1 MASRSSSRD
10 KSADSRAASGVGGAD
25 EAAWVTRA
33 AEGDGEA
40 YRFLVD
46 RYQDQIYS
54 VAFRLM
60 KDGDAA
66 GDVAQD
72 AFVRAWRALPRFE
85 SRSKFSTWLYRIAIN
100 LCYDRL
106 ARRPG
111 AAEVALED
119 LLETGQEP
127 AAPSASGGQAALE
140 ESENQAAFAE
150 ALAALSETYRV
161 PFVLRQIE
169 ERSYEEIAEALGI
182 TVNNAKVRVHRAREM
197 MMAWLR
203 RRGVL

>member
-1 MASRSSSRD
+1 MASRSLSRD
-10 KSADSRAASGVGGAD
+10 KSADSRAASGGGGAD
-25 EAAWVTRA
+25 EAAWVARA

-119 LLETGQEP
+119 LMETGQEP
-127 AAPSASGGQAALE
+127 ATLESGAQAALE
-140 ESENQAAFAE
+140 EDEGQAAFGE
-150 ALAALSETYRV
+150 ALAALSDTYRV

-197 MMAWLR
+197 MMAWLK

>member
-10 KSADSRAASGVGGAD
+10 KSADSRAASGGGGAD
-25 EAAWVTRA
+25 EAAWVARA

-127 AAPSASGGQAALE
+127 AAPSASGGPAALE

-150 ALAALSETYRV
+150 ALAALSDTYRV

-197 MMAWLR
+197 MMAWLK

>member
-1 MASRSSSRD
+1 MA
-10 KSADSRAASGVGGAD
+10 
-25 EAAWVTRA
+25 RA
-33 AEGDGEA
+33 AEGDGDA

-85 SRSKFSTWLYRIAIN
+85 SRSRFSTWLYRIAVN

-106 ARRPG
+106 ARKPG
-111 AAEVALED
+111 ATEVALED
-119 LLETGQEP
+119 LLDSGQEP
-127 AAPSASGGQAALE
+127 AAPVGGGGQAGLE
-140 ESENQAAFAE
+140 EEEGQAAFEE

-161 PFVLRQIE
+161 PFVLRQVE
-169 ERSYEEIAEALGI
+169 EQSYEEIAEALGI
-182 TVNNAKVRVHRAREM
+182 TVNNAKVRVHRARDM
-197 MMAWLR
+197 MLTWLK